1 MVPLSNLLTFALAAA
16 VLIAVPGPSVLFV
29 IGRSL
34 ALGRKGGLLS
44 VLGNALGMIP
54 QIVAVALGVGVALAQ
69 SVLLFTIVKF
79 AGAAYLVFLGVQAI
93 RHRGRSTTAAD
104 PSRSASTFRVLRE
117 GFIVGA
123 TNPKSLVFFVA
134 VLPQFVEYTSGAIP
148 LQLAVLGAV
157 FLLIALVSDS
167 IWAIA
172 AGTARQWFARSPR
185 RISTLSTTGGAMMI
199 ALGGTLALTGT
210 KNWPGRGGS
219 AVGFQQVVHVEQP
232 FNGGRRVRQRR
243 VGPAAAVLGGLGV
256 LLLAAVPD
264 DDPRGGASGA
274 ARLWC
279 GNILGTLRQGA
290 RHPNNLGP
298 GFGRHRGCFLT
309 QHVAIGIH
317 ADAGFRL

>member
-1 MVPLSNLLTFALAAA
+1 MVPLSNLLAFALAAA

-54 QIVAVALGVGVALAQ
+54 QVAAVALGVGVALAQ
-69 SVLLFTIVKF
+69 SVLLFTVVKF
-79 AGAAYLVFLGVQAI
+79 AGAAYLVFLGIQAI
-93 RHRGRSTTAAD
+93 RHRGRRTTAAG
-104 PSRSASTFRVLRE
+104 PSRSGSTFRILRE

-134 VLPQFVEYTSGAIP
+134 VLPQFVEYSAGGIP
-148 LQLAVLGAV
+148 MQLASLGAV

-167 IWAIA
+167 VWALA

-210 KNWPGRGGS
+210 KN
-219 AVGFQQVVHVEQP
+219 
-232 FNGGRRVRQRR
+232 
-243 VGPAAAVLGGLGV
+243 
-256 LLLAAVPD
+256 
-264 DDPRGGASGA
+264 
-274 ARLWC
+274 
-279 GNILGTLRQGA
+279 
-290 RHPNNLGP
+290 
-298 GFGRHRGCFLT
+298 
-309 QHVAIGIH
+309 
-317 ADAGFRL
+317 